1 MIGAPE
7 TLGRPEIW
15 MLTVHHLGRSQ
26 SERIVWLCEELEIP
40 YRLKCYRRD
49 PVTMLAPPEYKALHP
64 IGAAPVITD
73 GDLVLAESGAVVEY
87 IIGRY
92 GNGRLALDARHS
104 DYSHFLYWFHFANG
118 TLQAN
123 MGRNMILNRLKL
135 PEDNPILL
143 ATKARVDRAFDLID
157 ARTAEAEYLAGSQF
171 TSADIMMGF
180 SLTTMRYFLPYDLA
194 RCPNLLG
201 YLGRIGRREAYRRAM
216 EKGDPG
222 MALLLT

>member
-1 MIGAPE
+1 
-7 TLGRPEIW
+7 

-40 YRLKCYRRD
+40 YQLKCYQRD
-49 PVTMLAPPEYKALHP
+49 PVSMLAPPEYKALHP

-73 GDLVLAESGAVVEY
+73 DDLVLAESGAVVEY
-87 IIGRY
+87 IVGKY
-92 GNGRLALDARHS
+92 GNGRLTPTSGHRDF
-104 DYSHFLYWFHFANG
+104 SHFLYWFHFANG

-135 PEDNPILL
+135 PEDNPVLL
-143 ATKARVDRAFDLID
+143 ATKARVDRAFDLIE
-157 ARTAEAEYLAGSQF
+157 ARTGEAEYLAGSEF
-171 TSADIMMGF
+171 TAADIMMGF

-194 RCPNLLG
+194 RCPNILG
-201 YLGRIGRREAYRRAM
+201 YLRRIGQRPAYRRAM